1 MNSLVEL
8 IENKREN
15 VTTRIL
21 KINDI
26 SLDYYKILFTP
37 KLENTDFKYFDNQVF
52 IELKNENFREQ
63 YDLWIISLY
72 SKLKKQSNLEELI
85 LMLHTATAGPQ
96 PLSWCQARTQSL
108 THPRQP
114 LPRAPPTSR
123 NTSAP
128 AGPSM
133 SRPMLAVPANIPTA
147 TRPATPSSTA
157 APTCTIQATS
167 CPRR

>member
-85 LMLHTATAGPQ
+85 QQFNIEIKRH
-96 PLSWCQARTQSL
+96 QARRLDLRRSRHVHSGRFFQRARHNSL
-108 THPRQP
+108 VDVVT
-114 LPRAPPTSR
+114 
-123 NTSAP
+123 
-128 AGPSM
+128 
-133 SRPMLAVPANIPTA
+133 
-147 TRPATPSSTA
+147 
-157 APTCTIQATS
+157 
-167 CPRR
+167 

>member
-72 SKLKKQSNLEELI
+72 SKLKSKVI
-85 LMLHTATAGPQ
+85 
-96 PLSWCQARTQSL
+96 
-108 THPRQP
+108 
-114 LPRAPPTSR
+114 
-123 NTSAP
+123 
-128 AGPSM
+128 
-133 SRPMLAVPANIPTA
+133 
-147 TRPATPSSTA
+147 
-157 APTCTIQATS
+157 
-167 CPRR
+167 